1 MASTASSRTFE
12 SWTFA
17 ALRTTAS
24 GTPRWS
30 ATTWRFEPAFSLSVG
45 FGLVLCPPL
54 FAVTLAESRE
64 TLSQSIRSA
73 SPRRSRSTR
82 CSASHTPASC
92 QSRKCRQHV
101 EPDPQPI
108 SPWGASPRG
117 CAALQDEDDASEGR
131 AIVDTRSA
139 ALWFG
144 WLFGQQRLDRI
155 LQFVRYQFFAHINE
169 RNICPQ
175 AGFARCSK
183 VSADDPVWVRS
194 SWCLIYSHMV
204 I

>member
-1 MASTASSRTFE
+1 MDVCGAEDYRERDASLVCHNM
-12 SWTFA
+12 
-17 ALRTTAS
+17 ALRA
-24 GTPRWS
+24 R
-30 ATTWRFEPAFSLSVG
+30 FSLIRRIRAGS
-45 FGLVLCPPL
+45 LSPL

-73 SPRRSRSTR
+73 LPRRSRSTR

-101 EPDPQPI
+101 DPDPQPI

-155 LQFVRYQFFAHINE
+155 PQFVRYQFFAHINE
-169 RNICPQ
+169 RNICSQ

-183 VSADDPVWVRS
+183 VPADDPVWVRS
-194 SWCLIYSHMV
+194 SWYLIYSHMV

>member
-1 MASTASSRTFE
+1 MDVCGAEDYRERDASLVCHNM
-12 SWTFA
+12 
-17 ALRTTAS
+17 ALRARLS
-24 GTPRWS
+24 LIRRIRAG
-30 ATTWRFEPAFSLSVG
+30 SLS
-45 FGLVLCPPL
+45 PL
-54 FAVTLAESRE
+54 FADTLAESRE

-155 LQFVRYQFFAHINE
+155 PQFVRYQFFAHINE
-169 RNICPQ
+169 RNICSQ

-183 VSADDPVWVRS
+183 VPADDPVWVRS
-194 SWCLIYSHMV
+194 SWYLIYSHMV